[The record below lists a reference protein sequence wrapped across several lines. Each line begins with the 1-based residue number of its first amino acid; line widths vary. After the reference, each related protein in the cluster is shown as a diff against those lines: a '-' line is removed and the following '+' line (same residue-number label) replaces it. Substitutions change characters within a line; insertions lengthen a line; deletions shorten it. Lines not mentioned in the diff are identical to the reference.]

1 MDDPKLNKLI
11 DEVEAAPADGAT
23 EQAAEADKSDRRRRV
38 RRPYGQETNTTF
50 FSERMDFENCKM
62 FHPVYLNDYSSW
74 CLK

>member
-1 MDDPKLNKLI
+1 MI

-23 EQAAEADKSDRRRRV
+23 EQASEADRFAV
-38 RRPYGQETNTTF
+38 EHAYVAPYGQETISTF
-50 FSERMDFENCKM
+50 FSERMDFENCPL